1 MKHIK
6 IILVILASVMLFSG
20 TSCKK
25 YLDEAFPNPNK
36 PVAVDPDLVFPTIT
50 SNLARGLFFDA
61 RFLGNYISYWHRSST
76 NITWEVMGYDAGS
89 DNGAE
94 KWRTHYWNLGLNLLN
109 IINDGRNTN
118 RPEYAGA
125 GWAIFAFSWLQL
137 ADYHG
142 DVILDEAFRS
152 EQLTFKYNT
161 QDQVYDHV
169 KLLCDSA
176 IFYLNQVS
184 AASDGFSTKGD
195 KYFYGGNIDR
205 WKKFAYGVK
214 ALVYHRY
221 INKSNYSADSVIKY
235 ANLSFSS
242 SADDA
247 IIKFDASLA
256 AISTNAL
263 NFYGPTRNNLATYR
277 VSKYFMDLMNGRIFF
292 KDGPDSVIDPRRAYI
307 FLPDSNG
314 AYTGLPPNNGFTGFT
329 SKTRPWNFWGF
340 ESTVAPA
347 GGSDAQARTFFKNAS
362 PFPVLTYGWIQF
374 VKAEA
379 AFKKGDLNTARTAYM
394 EGINGSFDL
403 LTSNNYTGYTPIT
416 TAARNDYINH
426 WLVTPN
432 VAELSLSHIMLQKF
446 VSLWPYGMEE
456 VWVDLRKYQYSP
468 AIFVGYAPVSPLHAN
483 NGGKLVQ
490 RVRPRY
496 NSEYLWNVAELQK
509 IGATA
514 LDYHTVPVWFSKP

>member
-6 IILVILASVMLFSG
+6 IIFVILTSVLLFSG

-36 PVAVDPDLVFPTIT
+36 PVVADPDLVFPTIT

-61 RFLGNYISYWHRSST
+61 RFLGNYISYWHRTST
-76 NITWEVMGYDAGS
+76 GITWERMGYDPGS

-94 KWRTHYWNLGLNLLN
+94 KWRTHYWNLGKNLLN
-109 IINDGRNTN
+109 IINDGRNTG

-161 QDQVYDHV
+161 QDQVYDYV

-184 AASDGFSTKGD
+184 SASDGFSTKGD

-205 WKKFAYGVK
+205 WKKFANGVK

-263 NFYGPTRNNLATYR
+263 NFYGPTRNNLPTYR
-277 VSKYFMDLMNGRIFF
+277 ASKYLIDLMSGRTFF
-292 KDGPDSVIDPRRAYI
+292 NSTPDTIIDPRRNYI
-307 FLPDSNG
+307 FRPDSNG
-314 AYTGLPPNNGFTGFT
+314 SYNGLAANVGLTTGTRT
-329 SKTRPWNFWGF
+329 SPWNFWGF
-340 ESTVAPA
+340 NSAVAPA
-347 GGSDAQARTFFKNAS
+347 GGVDTGARTFFKNVS
-362 PFPVLTYGWIQF
+362 PFPILTYGWIQF

-379 AFKKGDLNTARTAYM
+379 ALKKGDMNTAKTAYIA
-394 EGINGSFDL
+394 GINGSFDL
-403 LTSNNYTGYTPIT
+403 LTSSNFTGYTPIT
-416 TAARNDYINH
+416 AAAKNDYINNPI
-426 WLVTPN
+426 VTPDI
-432 VAELSLSHIMLQKF
+432 LTFRHIMLEKF

-456 VWVDLRKYQYSP
+456 VWVDLRKYQYD
-468 AIFVGYAPVSPLHAN
+468 ANIFIGYVPVGSLYPD

-490 RVRPRY
+490 RARPRY

-509 IGATA
+509 IGGLA
-514 LDYHTVPVWFSKP
+514 LDYHTIPVWFSKP